1 MIITENDA
9 SRIMGMYSFSFVKLC
24 LFVSVS
30 SILKSEDRLD
40 WLAEILRQNT
50 RSAKTTYTTGIIAS
64 EDL

>member
-50 RSAKTTYTTGIIAS
+50 RSAKTTYTTGIVAS